1 MKKFVSIAAIVAAGV
16 ATPALA
22 QSGGNIEPYVG
33 VLVGYDSVKAKVPG
47 DSESQDGFVYGG
59 VIGAQTDIGS
69 SALIGIEGEVTGA
82 TTSETQRDL
91 LFIGDEARLKA
102 GRDFFIGARLGFRP
116 SPGLLAYAKGGYTNA
131 RFNLRY
137 DDGIT
142 VYDDGENLSGYRI
155 GAGIEL
161 GEGQIRF
168 RGEYRFSDYGDYKI
182 NGVNTGINMQ
192 RHQIMVG
199 AVYGF

>member
-1 MKKFVSIAAIVAAGV
+1 MKKFVSIAAIAAAAM

-22 QSGGNIEPYVG
+22 QAGGNIEPYVG
-33 VLVGYDSVKAKVPG
+33 VLVGYDSVKVKVPG
-47 DSESQDGFVYGG
+47 DSGSQDGFVYGG
-59 VIGAQTDIGS
+59 VIGAQTAIGS
-69 SALIGIEGEVTGA
+69 SALLGIEGEVTGA
-82 TTSETQRDL
+82 TTKETYRDASEEL
-91 LFIGDEARLKA
+91 SLKA
-102 GRDFFIGARLGFRP
+102 GRDFFVGVRFGVRP
-116 SPGLLAYAKGGYTNA
+116 SPGLLTYVKGGYTNA
-131 RFNLRY
+131 RANLRY
-137 DDGIT
+137 SEPGFT
-142 VYDDGENLSGYRI
+142 FEEGENLDGYRI

-192 RHQIMVG
+192 RHQVMVG